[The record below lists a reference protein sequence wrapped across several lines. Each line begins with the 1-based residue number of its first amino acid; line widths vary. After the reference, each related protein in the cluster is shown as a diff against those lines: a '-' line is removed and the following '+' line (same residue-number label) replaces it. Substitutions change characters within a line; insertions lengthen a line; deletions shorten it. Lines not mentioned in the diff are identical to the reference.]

1 MLKINPRELSAL
13 LTLIIITLSSFL
25 VWKQVFS
32 LLSLN
37 QQDNFGNSIFAATI
51 FTTIGLFGSNQ
62 IVFVIS
68 NIDSI
73 SAISFIKRCLLVAFF
88 GTTIVSILLNSVFNN
103 FFKITDNTLFISI
116 LTLALF
122 RSISLVLEMSIFS
135 LSDNLSMVIGPLA
148 SVMMKVF
155 LIYFFELESAK
166 LIIGA
171 FAFSEI
177 FSCVIQIIVL
187 KKIYI
192 NKKVIAETIS
202 KTKWTSLMFANYV
215 AGICYT
221 LPIAAGPLYFKSIL
235 GEGELAALSFTF
247 LILGTIILVPQ
258 VFANASLVES
268 SSSHRGN
275 LDFKNL
281 VKKITYVSFF
291 IVVILYAL
299 LLSTEVFPSNV
310 NKILLEIGFIIPVS
324 ALNSAYYSFF
334 KKHNYP
340 FALGAVSFAGL
351 IIFSIFC
358 FILKDIQY
366 NNGLQISYCS
376 TQLFILLINLTA
388 KRRMQPA
395 VVDQIITR

>member
-1 MLKINPRELSAL
+1 
-13 LTLIIITLSSFL
+13 
-25 VWKQVFS
+25 
-32 LLSLN
+32 
-37 QQDNFGNSIFAATI
+37 
-51 FTTIGLFGSNQ
+51 
-62 IVFVIS
+62 
-68 NIDSI
+68 
-73 SAISFIKRCLLVAFF
+73 
-88 GTTIVSILLNSVFNN
+88 
-103 FFKITDNTLFISI
+103 
-116 LTLALF
+116 
-122 RSISLVLEMSIFS
+122 
-135 LSDNLSMVIGPLA
+135 
-148 SVMMKVF
+148 
-155 LIYFFELESAK
+155 
-166 LIIGA
+166 
-171 FAFSEI
+171 
-177 FSCVIQIIVL
+177 VL

-258 VFANASLVES
+258 VFANASHVES
-268 SSSHRGN
+268 SSIHRGN

-340 FALGAVSFAGL
+340 FALAAISFVGL
-351 IIFSIFC
+351 TIFSIFC
-358 FILKDIQY
+358 FIFKDIQY

-376 TQLFILLINLTA
+376 TQIFILLFNLTA

-395 VVDQIITR
+395 VVHQIITR